1 MKFKRGDR
9 VVVLDKRIPP
19 AIPNMIEEHGGG
31 VYTIEC
37 CFDDGTCSLA
47 KPEVSVYWW
56 HVDNFALE
64 SDLDSDFSDVESL
77 I

>member
-9 VVVLDKRIPP
+9 VVVLDKCISP
-19 AIPNMIEEHGGG
+19 AIPDMIKEHAGG

-37 CFDDGTCSLA
+37 CFDDCTCHLA
-47 KPEVSVYWW
+47 EPEVSMYWW
-56 HVDNFALE
+56 HEDNFALA